1 MLRKVHYMRKLI
13 FLLFIIQF
21 YSLQAQKYEY
31 VKRAYNSNNR
41 NTTSGN
47 SFNTFYN
54 GSHIIYASQFLD
66 DSTSY
71 DTLVAKGAINKSKE
85 SYIICDTMGRIQ
97 KQILFTQ
104 CNTILSSVFPKN
116 KDYFYTTLNAS
127 EYLYINGTKML
138 DSIGK
143 ANTGFRVIKCGFDGS
158 VSVLHSIYA
167 YANNLLYYDETKEN
181 LYVALSQILLVDS
194 AKSYPT
200 IINKNKV
207 NVLQINTSV
216 GGIEKVC
223 VLDSVFN
230 KFSIDNGKL
239 LAYTNIIKSNY
250 KYSVRDS
257 NYYRNSTTDNYTTD
271 AVVAGY
277 DLNTSQYLWHHQ
289 YKVYTYGKIMA
300 ATTSNNN
307 FCIAIDYIDTIAMD
321 GVNTRID
328 SVLLSQ
334 KALINFDVD
343 GGIKWLK
350 TFNNFATSINIK
362 NFGVW
367 ANSIRM
373 ELNCSFVNSLKYD
386 KVYLAGYNVGLNN
399 HVSVDLNTGKLLSI
413 YPKYIGG
420 AINFTDNE
428 YIYYGTYAFQ
438 PNGVDTI
445 TFNKTLYKARK
456 GVQDYIFYKY
466 NKDANNVSSYVKETD
481 KEKFCCQVF
490 PNPSTDK
497 LHVISNNNVNIE
509 DVVLFDLFGKQLNMP
524 LIRDDKNIVSIDM
537 SGIQA
542 SIYILK
548 VNENS
553 YKIVHQ

>member
-1 MLRKVHYMRKLI
+1 
-13 FLLFIIQF
+13 
-21 YSLQAQKYEY
+21 
-31 VKRAYNSNNR
+31 
-41 NTTSGN
+41 
-47 SFNTFYN
+47 
-54 GSHIIYASQFLD
+54 
-66 DSTSY
+66 
-71 DTLVAKGAINKSKE
+71 
-85 SYIICDTMGRIQ
+85 
-97 KQILFTQ
+97 
-104 CNTILSSVFPKN
+104 
-116 KDYFYTTLNAS
+116 
-127 EYLYINGTKML
+127 ML

-158 VSVLHSIYA
+158 VSVLHTIYA
-167 YANNLLYYDETKEN
+167 YANNFLYYDETKGD

-194 AKSYPT
+194 TKSYPT
-200 IINKNKV
+200 VIRKNKV
-207 NVLQINTSV
+207 NILQINITA

-223 VLDSVFN
+223 NLDSVFS

-239 LAYTNIIKSNY
+239 LAYANIIKSNY
-250 KYSVRDS
+250 NYTVQDS
-257 NYYRNSTTDNYTTD
+257 NYYRNSSTDNYTTD
-271 AVVAGY
+271 AVVAAY

-289 YKVYTYGKIMA
+289 YKVYTYGKIMV

-334 KALINFDVD
+334 KALINFDMN

-350 TFNNFATSINIK
+350 TFNNYASGINIK

-367 ANSIRM
+367 ANSLRM
-373 ELNCSFVNSLKYD
+373 ELSCSFVNSLNYD
-386 KVYLAGYNVGLNN
+386 KVYLGYNVGLNN
-399 HVSVDLNTGKLLSI
+399 HVSVDLNTGKLISI

-438 PNGVDTI
+438 PNGIDTI

-466 NKDANNVSSYVKETD
+466 NRDANNLSSYLKESD
-481 KEKFCCQVF
+481 VEKFCCQVF

-497 LHVISNNNVNIE
+497 VHITANSNIYPEDISMYEQSGKKLNTAFTI
-509 DVVLFDLFGKQLNMP
+509 DRKDTITLDLTGLNPGIYFLIMEGK
-524 LIRDDKNIVSIDM
+524 
-537 SGIQA
+537 A
-542 SIYILK
+542 
-548 VNENS
+548 
-553 YKIVHQ
+553 YKIIRL